1 MKGVPGALGWGFR
14 WGILGSV
21 VVGARQGFL
30 FLGLEA
36 WFLEGQWGF
45 VWIVVLGF
53 VLFGWYYQVIIKL
66 VHKKAILY

>member
-1 MKGVPGALGWGFR
+1 MSWAPLGGGFR

-21 VVGARQGFL
+21 VVGARRGFL
-30 FLGLEA
+30 FLGLGA
-36 WFLEGQWGF
+36 WFLGGQWGF

-53 VLFGWYYQVIIKL
+53 VLFGWYCQVIIKS